1 MKDEAGRNLHLSS
14 FIPSFWASLLQ
25 ITTSRGWGRRGD
37 KNMDK
42 EQLLELN
49 DEQVEQIAAADD
61 PGDGLPRCTMTLR
74 WPPEEPVCEPWP

>member
-1 MKDEAGRNLHLSS
+1 
-14 FIPSFWASLLQ
+14 
-25 ITTSRGWGRRGD
+25 
-37 KNMDK
+37 MDK

-61 PGDGLPRCTMTLR
+61 PGDRLPRCTMTLR